1 LSQFEF
7 ILVAVTIVTGFAISE
22 VLAGVGRSLRA
33 SDGSRYSGLFY
44 LAVLLLLFLACRYI
58 WTLWDYRS
66 LQWAFSKFVLVLVP
80 IFALALAAHV
90 ITVGASGDPVD
101 LEEHY
106 FLRARWFYVLLI
118 IFSVSWALSD
128 LANLST
134 LRSVITEDF
143 LIVRFGSVPVGVA
156 AWAWLAHTRRRSH
169 HWVILTSNLAYLVYL
184 SFLVLPVLPE

>member
-1 LSQFEF
+1 MSQFEF
-7 ILVAVTIVTGFAISE
+7 ILIAVTIVAGFAISE

-44 LAVLLLLFLACRYI
+44 LAALILLFLACRYI

-90 ITVGASGDPVD
+90 ITVSASGDPVD

-106 FLRARWFYVLLI
+106 FSRARWFYILLI
-118 IFSVSWALSD
+118 IFSISWALSD

-134 LRSVITEDF
+134 LRSVTSENF
-143 LIVRFGSVPVGVA
+143 LLVRFASVPVGVA
-156 AWAWLAHTRRRSH
+156 IWAWLAHTRRRSH
-169 HWVILTSNLAYLVYL
+169 HWVILTGNLAYLVYV
-184 SFLVLPVLPE
+184 SFRVLPVLPE